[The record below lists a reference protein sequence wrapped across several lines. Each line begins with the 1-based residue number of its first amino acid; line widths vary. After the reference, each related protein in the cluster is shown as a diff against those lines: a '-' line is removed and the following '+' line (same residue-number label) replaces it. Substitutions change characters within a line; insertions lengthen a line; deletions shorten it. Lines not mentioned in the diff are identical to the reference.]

1 MTSRTLSFL
10 TKQTCVQLVLLH
22 QSTCREGRGHSLVL
36 KVCVHGLLNNEFHGV
51 KEQELSLAQGL
62 APRENPLVLGEGIL
76 LSNQ

>member
-1 MTSRTLSFL
+1 M
-10 TKQTCVQLVLLH
+10 
-22 QSTCREGRGHSLVL
+22 L